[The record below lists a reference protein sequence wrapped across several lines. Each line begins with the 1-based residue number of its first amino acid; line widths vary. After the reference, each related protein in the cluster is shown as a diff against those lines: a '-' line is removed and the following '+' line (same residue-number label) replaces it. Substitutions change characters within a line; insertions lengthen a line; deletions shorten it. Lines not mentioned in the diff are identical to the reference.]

1 MDSLEPHNL
10 TSDAEQGFKQGF
22 DQTPN
27 PRRYLMTAHCLPRL
41 EFGLPRIPSL
51 SQAYTGHSRNSIE
64 AEPAT
69 PRHTC
74 CPVPN
79 DVRTTQA
86 PRQRT
91 TPALPPTPFC
101 NTVSSPLQQKWDR
114 SSTGVVARPSP
125 VLVSAWMEFG
135 VVSQQQ
141 QPRFRLIA
149 KTSLSVQTP
158 PLRKQRR
165 KKWKRLGDV
174 EFAGVSVMVL
184 TPDGDLSQDSEN
196 TR

>member
-10 TSDAEQGFKQGF
+10 ISDAEQGFKQGF

-86 PRQRT
+86 P
-91 TPALPPTPFC
+91 PPKNDPSSPS
-101 NTVSSPLQQKWDR
+101 NTVL
-114 SSTGVVARPSP
+114 
-125 VLVSAWMEFG
+125 
-135 VVSQQQ
+135 
-141 QPRFRLIA
+141 
-149 KTSLSVQTP
+149 
-158 PLRKQRR
+158 
-165 KKWKRLGDV
+165 
-174 EFAGVSVMVL
+174 
-184 TPDGDLSQDSEN
+184 
-196 TR
+196 